1 MTHQQSEQDLISH
14 WLDLTG
20 ESFGLYAWAGPGTWA
35 VIAQGLIDK
44 EDLIYERGKGS
55 IGDYIWIKPE
65 PFDVRILMNPFSKE
79 GFIYPAHHGTP
90 IFKFVSL

>member
-1 MTHQQSEQDLISH
+1 MTHQQTEQDLISH

-20 ESFGLYAWAGPGTWA
+20 ETFGLYAWAGPGTWA
-35 VIAQGLIDK
+35 CLARDMIDLDVIEEQD
-44 EDLIYERGKGS
+44 KGS